1 VEAIMKRILTILAL
15 ACFPALASAQE
26 QGWGAKFFKDGLAH
40 DFGNV
45 PYGAKLSFKFPIKN
59 DYNQTFKV
67 TEATVSCGC
76 VTPKKPAL
84 EIPPLGTSELE
95 ISMDTLRIK
104 PIGPKKVDIFVTLV
118 SVPVN
123 PGDKVYSSRATLSVS
138 CVPKT
143 NVVFTPGEVDFG
155 VVNQGQTPKQILR
168 IEHAGDANW
177 QIKRAVVRD
186 ELPVQ
191 VTVQQV
197 QAGQPG
203 MVNYQVQATLKP
215 NAPAGEFKQEIQ
227 LETSDPQTP
236 VLNLV
241 VSGNVQAPLKATPNI
256 ANFGTA
262 KVNEVTIRSILI
274 QGNNNKPFK
283 ITKVEGV
290 GGDINVKFADKSATV
305 HVLNIEYTPKQP
317 GNLKKLLTIKTDLD
331 GELSTTVAAEGTAVP

>member
-1 VEAIMKRILTILAL
+1 MKRILTILAL
-15 ACFPALASAQE
+15 ATFPCLATAQE
-26 QGWGAKFFKDGLAH
+26 QGWGAKFFREGLTH

-45 PYGAKLSFKFPIKN
+45 PYGSKLSYKFPIKN
-59 DYNQTFKV
+59 DYNQTFRV

-84 EIPPLGTSELE
+84 DIAPLGTSELE
-95 ISMDTLRIK
+95 ISMDTLRIN
-104 PIGPKKVDIFVTLV
+104 PPGPKKVDIFVTFV

-143 NVVFTPGEVDFG
+143 NVVFKPGEVNFG
-155 VVNQGQTPKQILR
+155 QVNQGQTPKQLLT
-168 IEHAGDANW
+168 IEHAGDPNW
-177 QIKRAVVRD
+177 QIKRAVVRE

-191 VTVQQV
+191 VTVQQ
-197 QAGQPG
+197 QPAGQPG
-203 MVNYQVQATLKP
+203 MVFYQVQATLKS

-262 KVNEVTIRSILI
+262 KVHEVTLRSILL
-274 QGNNNKPFK
+274 QGNKPFK
-283 ITKVEGV
+283 ITKVEGA
-290 GGDINVKFADKSATV
+290 GGEINVKFGDRSASV
-305 HVLNIEYTPKQP
+305 QVLNIEYTPMQA
-317 GNLKKLLTIKTDLD
+317 GALKKVLTIKTDLD
-331 GELSTTVAAEGTAVP
+331 GELSTTVTAEGTASP